1 MLCLRAIYNIIL
13 HIQYNPIRQHEQ
25 QKDNRNNIVC
35 FIAFNVLF
43 LLSFCCSMLYKT
55 IIAYKLLLYKQ
66 LLSYKDVVV

>member
-43 LLSFCCSMLYKT
+43 LLSFCCSILYKT
-55 IIAYKLLLYKQ
+55 IVVKKLQ
-66 LLSYKDVVV
+66 SYKDIVV

>member
-25 QKDNRNNIVC
+25 QKQHC
-35 FIAFNVLF
+35 LLIAFNVLF

-55 IIAYKLLLYKQ
+55 IIAYKLLLYKP